1 MKKYL
6 ISLAAMLGAAA
17 FARMAVAA
25 VTVPKPNNITIGT
38 SPVQATTDITL
49 FLCGLLN
56 WIFWGLIVLAIIMVL
71 VGGYYYVT
79 SAGEADK
86 VSKANKTLLYAAIAV
101 VVALV
106 AQGVPL
112 VVGSFLGNS
121 STTSLN
127 VCNTTSGQ

>member
-6 ISLAAMLGAAA
+6 ISLAGLGVSVFARVALALTVPPPPTGPTPLGA
-17 FARMAVAA
+17 V
-25 VTVPKPNNITIGT
+25 NNTNDV
-38 SPVQATTDITL
+38 SAL
-49 FLCGLLN
+49 FCGILN
-56 WIFWGLIVLAIIMVL
+56 WVFWGLIIFAIIMFL

-106 AQGVPL
+106 AEGLPYIVS
-112 VVGSFLGNS
+112 SFLS
-121 STTSLN
+121 SNLTGTS
-127 VCNTTSGQ
+127 VCS